1 MDYHRIKFELIYNKI
16 HLSFFFFQLQ
26 MESEL
31 ERFHKQNTGLELNI
45 AELRLK
51 LKATEKELYGE
62 RQTVNNFLHSVIF
75 FFHQSNTLKCI
86 SPCSCSFK
94 H

>member
-1 MDYHRIKFELIYNKI
+1 
-16 HLSFFFFQLQ
+16 

-62 RQTVNNFLHSVIF
+62 RQTVH
-75 FFHQSNTLKCI
+75 
-86 SPCSCSFK
+86 FK
-94 H
+94 TFPTSTFYNLQIIPARN

>member
-1 MDYHRIKFELIYNKI
+1 
-16 HLSFFFFQLQ
+16 

-51 LKATEKELYGE
+51 LKATEKELYQE
-62 RQTVNNFLHSVIF
+62 RQMGCFSIFLGLVYLRLIHYGLLTF
-75 FFHQSNTLKCI
+75 F
-86 SPCSCSFK
+86 
-94 H
+94 

>member
-1 MDYHRIKFELIYNKI
+1 
-16 HLSFFFFQLQ
+16 

-51 LKATEKELYGE
+51 LKATEKELYQE
-62 RQTVNNFLHSVIF
+62 RQMVCFSIFLGLVYLRLIHYGLLTF
-75 FFHQSNTLKCI
+75 F
-86 SPCSCSFK
+86 
-94 H
+94 